1 MKKTIFFF
9 ALVSGILMFASCS
22 SHYDEIDE
30 VVDQSVI
37 LTKSANGT
45 STSIDVIYDVDV
57 NYLKNIYGYQ
67 AKIRN
72 STQYNH
78 CS

>member
-45 STSIDVIYDVDV
+45 STSIDVIYDVDLKLLKK
-57 NYLKNIYGYQ
+57 YLRLSGKDKKNIWFF
-67 AKIRN
+67 N
-72 STQYNH
+72 
-78 CS
+78 